1 MIHCVELVVPLTFF
15 VLLDGDGGG
24 RLVDLRL
31 GGGRARALALE
42 MDLLGV
48 TPIESI
54 CIGLNL
60 VLEHCLGHVVKRA
73 DSDVGGGGSRRP

>member
-1 MIHCVELVVPLTFF
+1 M
-15 VLLDGDGGG
+15 
-24 RLVDLRL
+24 VDLRL

-60 VLEHCLGHVVKRA
+60 VLEHCLGHFVKRA
-73 DSDVGGGGSRRP
+73 DSDVGALSPLFNLETQHDGRSARNWMKRV